1 MLKLEREHKR
11 GIVQG
16 RIKHMRQERGAS
28 AVKGYTRGQGKG
40 EGRASKNMVLKNSIR
55 KPGIL

>member
-1 MLKLEREHKR
+1 M
-11 GIVQG
+11 QG
-16 RIKHMRQERGAS
+16 GIKHMRQERGAS

-40 EGRASKNMVLKNSIR
+40 EGRASKNMVLENSIR